1 MNTLI
6 VKLNATGDVV
16 RTTTLLRRIEGNVT
30 WVTASANRALLEA
43 VWPSVRCVNWDQRR
57 DALDS
62 RYDLVVNL
70 EDEPEV
76 ADFTAEAGGARL
88 FGAYRD
94 REGAMAYTDDAR
106 GWFDMSLISRFGR
119 KRADELKLINR
130 RSYQDLVF
138 AGLGFDFSGEEYV
151 LPKPSQTSLHGD
163 VAMAPVAGPVWP
175 MKNWAHYPE
184 LQRRLEAAG
193 FRVNVLPRRET
204 LLEHLG
210 DIANHRCLV
219 AGDSL
224 PMHLALGLG
233 VRCVTI
239 FNCTSP
245 WEIYDYGRL
254 TKIVS
259 PLLGEYFYKRGLE
272 ERATSVIGVD
282 TVMSAILEQLDVAGP
297 RRS

>member
-16 RTTTLLRRIEGNVT
+16 RTTTLLRRIEGTVT
-30 WVTASANRALLEA
+30 WVTASGNRALLEG

-76 ADFTAEAGGARL
+76 ADFAVQAGGARL

-94 REGAMAYTDDAR
+94 SAGAMSYTDDAR

-130 RSYQDLVF
+130 RSYQELVF
-138 AGLGFDFSGEEYV
+138 DGLGLDFAGEDYV
-151 LPKPSQTSLHGD
+151 LPEPARSDLSGD

-175 MKNWAHYPE
+175 MKNWAHYGE
-184 LQRRLEAAG
+184 LQRRLEATG
-193 FRVNVLPRRET
+193 LRVNVLPRRAT

-233 VRCVTI
+233 IRCVTI

-254 TKIVS
+254 AKIVS
-259 PLLGEYFYKRGLE
+259 PLLAEYFYKRGLE

-282 TVMSAILEQLDVAGP
+282 TVMSATLEQLAAAGP